1 MIAAALII
9 IFAGLEGF
17 REGYYAQNLRSYKA
31 GFNPSIDRYRKMVN
45 VVLFL
50 IIGFIL
56 SWKLVPH
63 LLWPQVNFWFLAFCS
78 RWFLLDTLSYLIR
91 GLKVTHIGSGF
102 IDHLVREMRVDQFWF
117 MIIKFIGFIGFAI
130 LFLVTVKN

>member
-1 MIAAALII
+1 MIAGALII

-45 VVLFL
+45 VMLFL
-50 IIGFIL
+50 IIGSIL
-56 SWKLVPH
+56 SWKVVPH
-63 LLWPQVNFWFLAFCS
+63 LLWPQVTFWFLALCS

-91 GLKVTHIGSGF
+91 GLKATHIGSG
-102 IDHLVREMRVDQFWF
+102 ILDIWVRKMQLNKTVLLTLK
-117 MIIKFIGFIGFAI
+117 II
-130 LFLVTVKN
+130 LFLTALTLFMVIVEK